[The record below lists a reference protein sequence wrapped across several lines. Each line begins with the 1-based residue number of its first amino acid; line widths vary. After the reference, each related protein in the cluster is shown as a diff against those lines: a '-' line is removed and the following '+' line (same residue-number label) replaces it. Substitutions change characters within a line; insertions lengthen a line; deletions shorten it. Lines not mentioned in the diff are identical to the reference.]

1 MLFSAASL
9 ATAFIASAAAAAVPE
24 WDQWAHGRVLVNNI
38 TMHYRWAG
46 SGPPMV
52 LVHGNPQPSITW
64 RLLGPM
70 LAQKY
75 TVITPDNRGMGD
87 STIPPDGDYS
97 SEAMAS
103 DLEGLLDYLNI
114 TKASVFS
121 HDKGVGAAVALAI
134 KKPSLVNALGVVEYG
149 LPGHGYEQAWT
160 PQYNWDTYS
169 LYPLAAWAVPDAAER
184 FQSGRE
190 REAVLSFFF
199 HASYTGLSGFPLDVI
214 ERVVDD
220 LRKPGGLRAMFG
232 AFDAKIMGKDAAF
245 FSVLNKKPLDLPF
258 LALAGEASLA
268 SVLKPVWGPIGK
280 NTTLDIVPQ
289 AGHFPADENPEWLF
303 QRINQFF
310 DPFFHQLKKV
320 DLSVLKNRV
329 TLV

>member
-1 MLFSAASL
+1 MLSTTSL
-9 ATAFIASAAAAAVPE
+9 ATAFIASAAAAAVPK

-38 TMHYRWAG
+38 TMHYRWAA
-46 SGPPMV
+46 SSPPMV
-52 LVHGNPQPSITW
+52 LVHGNPQPS

-75 TVITPDNRGMGD
+75 TVIAPDNRGMGD

-103 DLEGLLDYLNI
+103 D
-114 TKASVFS
+114 
-121 HDKGVGAAVALAI
+121 
-134 KKPSLVNALGVVEYG
+134 
-149 LPGHGYEQAWT
+149 QAWS

-214 ERVVDD
+214 DRVVDD
-220 LRKPGGLRAMFG
+220 LRKLGGLRAMFG
-232 AFDAKIMGKDAAF
+232 AFDARIMGKDAAF
-245 FSVLNKKPLDLPF
+245 FNVLNKKPLDLPF

-310 DPFFHQLKKV
+310 DPHFHQLKKV
-320 DLSVLKNRV
+320 DLSVLRNRV
-329 TLV
+329 TLI